1 MSIEIDDINKT
12 IIVTE
17 MTENIPASS
26 DETTSA
32 VSIRTTKTIVLNQK
46 YGDIHLSHGIV
57 NQQLVI

>member
-1 MSIEIDDINKT
+1 MGIEIDDINKT